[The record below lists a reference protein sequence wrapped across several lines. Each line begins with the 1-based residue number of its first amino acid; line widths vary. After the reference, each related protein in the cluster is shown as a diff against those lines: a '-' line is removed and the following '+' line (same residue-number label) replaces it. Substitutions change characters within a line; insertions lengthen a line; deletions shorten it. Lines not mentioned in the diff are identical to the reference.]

1 MKNETNKQTKEIIK
15 VRLLN
20 SVGALDLKP
29 GEAIK
34 SKYERTGHGVLC
46 DPK

>member
-1 MKNETNKQTKEIIK
+1 MKNETNKQTKNIIK

-20 SVGALDLKP
+20 SVEALDLKP

-34 SKYERTGHGVLC
+34 SKYERTGQGVLR